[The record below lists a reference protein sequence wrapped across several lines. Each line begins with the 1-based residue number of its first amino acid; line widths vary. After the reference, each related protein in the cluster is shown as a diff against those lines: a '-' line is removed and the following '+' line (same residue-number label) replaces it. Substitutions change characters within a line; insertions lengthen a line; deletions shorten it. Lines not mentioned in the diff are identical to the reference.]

1 MERVSTIEGN
11 TPAIIVAPHGC
22 DDTNTDIIAEKLAE
36 FTGAY
41 AVINRGW
48 QKAPKVDWLNNKANC
63 NSVPH
68 CLKDVVRDEFL
79 DPLRRYVYQIKGK
92 HCYAYMFVIHGVGNQ
107 VKESI
112 ADLDVILGV
121 GRGTHYSS
129 HSCEEWQ
136 RNALLAFMLQ
146 IGLQVYEAVDNKY
159 AGRGKNNLN
168 QLFRKW
174 YPDPLVHSMQLE
186 IVRDLRNKKST
197 ARATANILAAPI
209 NNLISLG
216 AEQPEEE

>member
-22 DDTNTDIIAEKLAE
+22 DDTNTDIIAESLAK
-36 FTGAY
+36 FTNSY

-48 QKAPKVDWLNNKANC
+48 RKAPKVDWLNGKANC
-63 NSVPH
+63 NSIPH
-68 CLKDVVRDEFL
+68 CLEDVVKDEFL
-79 DPLRRYVYQIKGK
+79 DPLRRYVYQIKGTYY
-92 HCYAYMFVIHGVGNQ
+92 HAYMFIIHGVGNHIR
-107 VKESI
+107 ENI

-121 GRGTHYSS
+121 GRGSRYSS
-129 HSCEEWQ
+129 FSCEEW
-136 RNALLAFMLQ
+136 RRDALLASMLQ
-146 IGLQVYEAVDNKY
+146 IGLQVYEAVDNQY

-186 IVRDLRNKKST
+186 IIRDLRNKKST
-197 ARATANILAAPI
+197 ARATANILASPI
-209 NNLISLG
+209 SDLIS
-216 AEQPEEE
+216 EQPEEEA